1 VTAAHPES
9 SKVAGLV
16 LAAGASRRL
25 QGGSKLL
32 LPYAGR
38 PLVTAPVRAAL
49 EAGLDPVVV
58 VVGHRGGEVRA
69 ALVSVEDATDRVR
82 IGAVADPSLGQGA
95 SLAAGVEVLAAEPDV
110 GAAAVL
116 LGDEPGVR
124 AADIRRVV
132 EVWRRGGAA
141 VVRARYRDRPGHPVV
156 FDRSWFARLAG
167 LTGDH
172 GAGGLLETHRDDVIE
187 ARLPGTAPVDVDTR
201 EDYAVA
207 ARRVASERD
216 GGVRP

>member
-1 VTAAHPES
+1 MTAAHLERS
-9 SKVAGLV
+9 RVAGLV
-16 LAAGASRRL
+16 LAAGASSRL

-49 EAGLDPVVV
+49 DAGLDPVVV
-58 VVGHRGGEVRA
+58 VVGHRGAEVRA
-69 ALVSVEDATDRVR
+69 ALVSIEGAADRVR
-82 IGAVADPSLGQGA
+82 VTAVEDPSLGQGA
-95 SLAAGVEVLAAEPDV
+95 SLAAGIGVLAAEPDV

-124 AADIRRVV
+124 AEDIRRVV
-132 EVWRRGGAA
+132 EAWRPGGAA

-156 FDRSWFARLAG
+156 FGRSWFARLVG
-167 LTGDH
+167 LTGDR

-187 ARLPGTAPVDVDTR
+187 ARLPGAAPVDVDTR

-207 ARRVASERD
+207 ARRA
-216 GGVRP
+216 GPHGA